1 MNRPTQQL
9 VALGTIIAPTVHTAT
24 DVMEWIHWG
33 FSPLHL
39 WLNYFAFLPVPAII
53 LGLYAIQ
60 RKQVWLTGACGI
72 NPLGSP

>member
-1 MNRPTQQL
+1 
-9 VALGTIIAPTVHTAT
+9 
-24 DVMEWIHWG
+24 MEWIHWG